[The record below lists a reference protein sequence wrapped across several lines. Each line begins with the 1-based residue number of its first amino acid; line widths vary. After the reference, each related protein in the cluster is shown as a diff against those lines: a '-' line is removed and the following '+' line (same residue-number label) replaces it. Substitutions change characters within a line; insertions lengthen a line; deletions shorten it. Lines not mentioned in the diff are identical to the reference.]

1 MYIHIL
7 KLKYYLTLIGNIT
20 QKMAS
25 ATGASA
31 TGASATGASATA
43 TVNEQLLTKGY
54 AIVEDVLTEEQIF
67 IATRYFREWLVANP
81 QVVEKHTRNDPH
93 GIFKFAEVGHQKHA
107 WYIKTLPKVQQ
118 QFKEVW
124 GTDELVTGFDGS
136 CWIKNDYKG
145 KCKFWTHTD
154 QAPDTKGRVC
164 VQGFVALTTNEE
176 RTLRVYEGSHLLH
189 EAYMKE
195 KGLTGKKNWQ
205 LIDHDYLATLKD
217 NMRILK
223 VKAGSLVLWDS
234 RTFHQNQY
242 GKIGE
247 ERIVQYVCFLPK
259 NHKQNTP
266 SQHEKRVKYY
276 EERRTTSHWPY
287 PLHVNNLQPRTF
299 GNEALLYDY
308 TKNTRADLSEFD
320 ERIRQII

>member
-1 MYIHIL
+1 
-7 KLKYYLTLIGNIT
+7 
-20 QKMAS
+20 
-25 ATGASA
+25 
-31 TGASATGASATA
+31 
-43 TVNEQLLTKGY
+43 
-54 AIVEDVLTEEQIF
+54 
-67 IATRYFREWLVANP
+67 
-81 QVVEKHTRNDPH
+81 
-93 GIFKFAEVGHQKHA
+93 
-107 WYIKTLPKVQQ
+107 
-118 QFKEVW
+118 
-124 GTDELVTGFDGS
+124 
-136 CWIKNDYKG
+136 
-145 KCKFWTHTD
+145 
-154 QAPDTKGRVC
+154 
-164 VQGFVALTTNEE
+164 
-176 RTLRVYEGSHLLH
+176 
-189 EAYMKE
+189 MKE

-299 GNEALLYDY
+299 GNEALLFDY